1 MYFYMIPMDNW
12 KLNYKSKSLL
22 GMGAHTYTPG
32 TFEAKVGRW
41 LTSSVLAWTTQLQT
55 SLSYRIR
62 LCLKT
67 AAAVIKMKVIYYG
80 IKIRNN

>member
-32 TFEAKVGRW
+32 FFEAKVGKW
-41 LTSSVLAWTTQLQT
+41 LTSSVLAWATQLHT

-62 LCLKT
+62 LCLKNSNSSN
-67 AAAVIKMKVIYYG
+67 KDESHLLWHQNK
-80 IKIRNN
+80 K